1 MIYIQ
6 KGKEPASLTAYK
18 KQAHAYY
25 DGCNKDDIRENLLRE
40 QGYLCAYCMRRIEK
54 EKMKIEH
61 WDPEDNLTEL
71 ERLDY
76 SNMLGVCLGHMNGQ
90 KKNYKIRRIIS
101 ILTT

>member
-54 EKMKIEH
+54 EKMK
-61 WDPEDNLTEL
+61 P
-71 ERLDY
+71 
-76 SNMLGVCLGHMNGQ
+76 
-90 KKNYKIRRIIS
+90 KRRTS
-101 ILTT
+101 SVQVHGWRSSSVRP

>member
-40 QGYLCAYCMRRIEK
+40 QDIFVRTVCG
-54 EKMKIEH
+54 
-61 WDPEDNLTEL
+61 EL
-71 ERLDY
+71 
-76 SNMLGVCLGHMNGQ
+76 
-90 KKNYKIRRIIS
+90 KKKK
-101 ILTT
+101 